1 MVEMRS
7 SGKNVLKTL
16 EGRKRRFLKWQRRGF
31 RNRTMSKVRESERN
45 LMGTGAGVMEIE
57 TSCI

>member
-16 EGRKRRFLKWQRRGF
+16 EGRKRRFL
-31 RNRTMSKVRESERN
+31 
-45 LMGTGAGVMEIE
+45 MGTGAGVMEIE